1 MEENK
6 KSGGGD
12 VRAFALSWDGEWDKA
27 ENKFSVLSPLSPTVA
42 RGARHSHP
50 SPPEKKAAS
59 RRKSRL
65 RRKKTAPVGVAWVW
79 ALRGGRKILK
89 ALKKSAGGRYC
100 LFFAD
105 HIWALST
112 FDNRW
117 GVLFRCR
124 WGAGVWW

>member
-12 VRAFALSWDGEWDKA
+12 VRASPFREPANGYKA
-27 ENKFSVLSPLSPTVA
+27 ENEISPLYPHSLPTVA

-65 RRKKTAPVGVAWVW
+65 RRKKTAPVGVEE
-79 ALRGGRKILK
+79 GGCV
-89 ALKKSAGGRYC
+89 GGGGEMGGW
-100 LFFAD
+100 L
-105 HIWALST
+105 
-112 FDNRW
+112 
-117 GVLFRCR
+117 
-124 WGAGVWW
+124 